1 MDRNLYEVL
10 YRVGVSIASE
20 KDVDTILERIVDEAM
35 ELSNCDGG
43 TIYTIKG
50 NNLVFKILKNKVLKQ
65 KLYTDEI
72 LDFFTVKEVPISE
85 GSISGYV
92 AKTREILHIP
102 DRETALNMGFN
113 FDSVVLQDVDYKVE
127 STLTIPLITA
137 NGELLGVL
145 QLINA
150 RANGK
155 IVPFSDEVIKL
166 MKFFGSQA
174 AVALQNAKLL
184 EEVKK
189 VQLYAIYTLSSA
201 TEFKD
206 KVTGDHIKRISRVS
220 YLIAKTMGMDK
231 TFCELILY
239 ASPMHDIGKVAIP
252 DYILNKPDRLS
263 ATEWEIMK
271 KHVIYGAQII
281 GDSDLPLFQMAKK
294 IALYHHERYDGNG
307 YPYGLS
313 GEKIPIE
320 ARIVQVAD
328 VFDALVSPR
337 PYKIPWS
344 FQDAIDYIRDMKGEQ
359 FDPNAAEAFLEK
371 TDLIAR
377 LYHQNV
383 E

>member
-1 MDRNLYEVL
+1 MDKNLYEVL

-20 KDVDTILERIVDEAM
+20 KDVDTILERIVDEAI

-50 NNLVFKILKNKVLKQ
+50 NNLIFKMLKNKVLKQ
-65 KLYTDEI
+65 KLYTNEI
-72 LDFFTVKEVPISE
+72 LDFFTVKEIPISE
-85 GSISGYV
+85 SSISGYV

-102 DRETALNMGFN
+102 DRETALKMGFN
-113 FDSVVLQDVDYKVE
+113 FDSVVLHDVDYKVE
-127 STLTIPLITA
+127 STLTVPLITA

-155 IVPFSDEVIKL
+155 IVPFKDEVIKL
-166 MKFFGSQA
+166 MKFFASQA
-174 AVALQNAKLL
+174 AVALQNTKLL

-220 YLIAKTMGMDK
+220 YIIAKTMGMDK

-263 ATEWEIMK
+263 ATEWETMK

-313 GEKIPIE
+313 GEEIPIE

-359 FDPNAAEAFLEK
+359 FDPNVAEAFLEK

>member
-20 KDVDTILERIVDEAM
+20 KDVDTILERIIDEAID
-35 ELSNCDGG
+35 LANCDGG
-43 TIYTIKG
+43 TIYIVKG
-50 NNLVFKILKNKVLKQ
+50 DTLIFKILKNKVLKQ
-65 KLYTDEI
+65 RLYTDEI

-102 DRETALNMGFN
+102 DRETALKMGFN
-113 FDSVVLQDVDYKVE
+113 FDSVVLQEVDYKVE
-127 STLTIPLITA
+127 STLTVPLITA

-150 RANGK
+150 RSNGT
-155 IVPFSDEVIKL
+155 IVPFNDEVVKI
-166 MKFFGSQA
+166 MNFFASQA
-174 AVALQNAKLL
+174 AVALQNTKLL

-206 KVTGDHIKRISRVS
+206 KVTGDHIKRISKVS

-263 ATEWEIMK
+263 ATEWETMK

-294 IALYHHERYDGNG
+294 IALYHHERFDGNG

-313 GEKIPIE
+313 GEEIPIE

-359 FDPNAAEAFLEK
+359 FDPNAAEAFLQK
-371 TDLIAR
+371 TELIAR
-377 LYHQNV
+377 LYHQDV

>member
-166 MKFFGSQA
+166 MKFFASQA